1 MTEDGLN
8 RAAILLLSLGEQEA
22 AEVFKFLGPKEVQKL
37 GAAMA
42 KLKNVKREKIE
53 EVLEAFHADTNVQTS
68 LGMDSNEYIRSVLT
82 RALGEERATHLIDR
96 ILQGGDTSGIEGL
109 KWMEAGMVA
118 ELIRN
123 EHPQIIATILVPLER
138 DQAAEI
144 LGYFSE
150 RLRADV
156 MLRVATLDGVQP
168 TALLELNEVLGKV
181 MQGNGNLKKS
191 ALGGVR

>member
-1 MTEDGLN
+1 QTTKSGSNPHTNWRPAIRRWSPAWCGIGWNRMTEDGLN

-37 GAAMA
+37 GAAMT

-109 KWMEAGMVA
+109 KWME
-118 ELIRN
+118 
-123 EHPQIIATILVPLER
+123 
-138 DQAAEI
+138 
-144 LGYFSE
+144 
-150 RLRADV
+150 
-156 MLRVATLDGVQP
+156 
-168 TALLELNEVLGKV
+168 
-181 MQGNGNLKKS
+181 
-191 ALGGVR
+191 

>member
-42 KLKNVKREKIE
+42 KLKNIKRENIE
-53 EVLEAFHADTNVQTS
+53 EVLQAFHADTTVQTS

-82 RALGEERATHLIDR
+82 KALGSERATHLLDR

-109 KWMEAGMVA
+109 KWMEADTVA
-118 ELIRN
+118 ELIKN
-123 EHPQIIATILVPLER
+123 EHPQIIASILVHLER
-138 DQAAEI
+138 DHAAQI
-144 LGYFSE
+144 LGHFTE
-150 RLRADV
+150 RLRGDV
-156 MLRVATLDGVQP
+156 MLRVATLDGIQP
-168 TALLELNEVLGKV
+168 
-181 MQGNGNLKKS
+181 
-191 ALGGVR
+191 